1 MFFGKKRAQAANS
14 NIDKRRLETR
24 DIFAECQRAFPDT
37 TENEDRFDTA
47 AQVVIDCFVA
57 KLGAPE
63 LEGEWWNISPS
74 TDEERTTILT
84 ALDRLRDMFN
94 VNDSGLMDKHF
105 PELSRI
111 YLVGSLNTEVV
122 DQAEFLSAIDSIL
135 LWGGVDQI
143 LDFIQGGLGELCLA
157 AVQRFT
163 SPRPSLE
170 DILSTIDSRKND
182 FTGKTKAAY
191 KSYGQKLAE
200 LDDSWQSEKFL
211 SSSFSEIIRHLE
223 EDVDLPLDMS
233 AEAKSLLKAFNEWE
247 TTFVPVVKMA
257 KPMKFAPKTV
267 ENSFVWSELYNDE
280 NCVGY
285 LVPGFVPEEAIGYYI
300 CRNPWADDNP
310 QQRVLTEIYRFCA
323 GCDGAGEADGEECLV
338 CQGEGEE
345 IVTANANVL
354 VSFDRADE
362 LNAYLEE
369 GIPNPDEPDVKVTH
383 SSVTAKFCSSCGNA
397 FGNNSAKFC
406 VECGALRG

>member
-1 MFFGKKRAQAANS
+1 MFFGKKRAQAETS
-14 NIDKRRLETR
+14 NIDKRRVETR
-24 DIFAECQRAFPDT
+24 AIFAECQRAFPDT

-63 LEGEWWNISPS
+63 LEGEWWNISQP
-74 TDEERTTILT
+74 TDEEKTTILN

-135 LWGGVDQI
+135 LWGGADQI
-143 LDFIQGGLGELCLA
+143 LEFIQGGLGEQCF
-157 AVQRFT
+157 AVVQSFT

-170 DILSTIDSRKND
+170 DILSTVDSRKND
-182 FTGKTKAAY
+182 FTGKTKAAF
-191 KSYGQKLAE
+191 KSFGQQLAE
-200 LDDSWQSEKFL
+200 LKDSWQSEKFL
-211 SSSFSEIIRHLE
+211 SSSFSEITRHLE
-223 EDVDLPLDMS
+223 ENVDLPLDMS
-233 AEAKSLLKAFNEWE
+233 AEAKSLLLAFNNWE
-247 TTFVPVVKMA
+247 ETFVPAVAMTM
-257 KPMKFAPKTV
+257 PMKFPPKAV
-267 ENSFVWSELYNDE
+267 ENSLIWSELYNDE
-280 NCVGY
+280 NCIGY

-300 CRNPWADDNP
+300 CRNPWGDDNT
-310 QQRVLTEIYRFCA
+310 QHRVLTEIYRFCT
-323 GCDGAGEADGEECLV
+323 GCDGIGEADGEECLV

-345 IVTANANVL
+345 IVTANAKVM

-369 GIPNPDEPDVKVTH
+369 GIPTPDEPVEKVSH
-383 SSVTAKFCSSCGNA
+383 SAVMAKFCSSCGNA

-406 VECGALRG
+406 VECGAQRG